1 MVVVYA
7 KPGLMIVPSTS
18 RPLGV
23 EWIADLLY
31 GLYTAIGL
39 VPLLAFNSSKKSSVE
54 WFKLLWPV

>member
-7 KPGLMIVPSTS
+7 KLGLMIVPSTR

-31 GLYTAIGL
+31 GLYTVVGL
-39 VPLLAFNSSKKSSVE
+39 VPLLAINSSKKLSVE
-54 WFKLLWPV
+54 WFKLLRTV